1 MKEHPQVVEVR
12 IAGSM
17 DAFLKML
24 TAYHVTDMDTVSQ
37 DLEDIFMQYYG
48 GKHHA

>member
-1 MKEHPQVVEVR
+1 M
-12 IAGSM
+12 AGSM
-17 DAFLKML
+17 DGFLKML
-24 TAYHVTDMDTVSQ
+24 TGYHVMELDTVSQ